1 MPATSNYVLNKGR
14 RANAALTKKRFVK
27 LTVAADAVD
36 PCNTAGELAYGVA
49 VFSVSAA
56 EITKGKLASVQ
67 TEGRAI
73 VEASA
78 AINRGQLV
86 ATTNVGKA
94 KVAATGEY
102 ILGICDEPA
111 TADTTE
117 CSVLLTNS
125 GAKA

>member
-1 MPATSNYVLNKGR
+1 MPATSNYLLNKGR

-27 LTVAADAVD
+27 LTVGSDAVD

-56 EITKGKLASVQ
+56 EIAKGKLASVQ
-67 TEGRAI
+67 TEGRAV

-78 AINRGQLV
+78 AINRGQMV
-86 ATTNVGKA
+86 TTDNQGRA
-94 KVAATGEY
+94 AVAATGNF
-102 ILGICDEPA
+102 ILGVCDEPA
-111 TADTTE
+111 TGAGTE
-117 CSVLLTNS
+117 CSVLLNFA